1 MEAKINIIEM
11 SPRLPYL
18 KSDINDYFSLSFLY
32 NNNIFKIDNIQ
43 NYINKEEM
51 LNIPI
56 SNISENKLHFY
67 LIKNGGYIIGMG
79 EIPLITG
86 VKWFNLN
93 VFNNINFDNNNEDKN
108 KGPLSLSRNNQ
119 EIINTY
125 NIKFKFSVEIKNN
138 NIENNNKI
146 NILQKSISLKGSADS
161 NSNSI
166 SNTCTNSKTPKNIS
180 MNLLTNNNNPY
191 FKKIE
196 IYSKKKAGNTLFS
209 SINNRFMR
217 NQTEKKLKYCE
228 GEKEVIFSFNDYYD
242 RISNNNN
249 TEVEGS
255 SLTNKKNI
263 LNLTNLKKKDGINL
277 YNKRKKILSNIDQVN
292 IDMSNSTKIL
302 EFVLPKNDYLK
313 KIRNKNKSNKN
324 VKTKIY
330 EINKNLFLNQNGR
343 EKEKTKIDE
352 KKINNN
358 SFKKIED
365 VIIDQNFK
373 NEIKN
378 DELIGVTSNNSS
390 IISSFNSTKNNYFY
404 KTNNSD
410 SSNIFEKNN
419 LILDVFNKNEETLL
433 IDFNNKKKELFNIYK
448 TEHIRA
454 IKDNKT
460 FLEFDS
466 FINKI
471 INLQNEYQKIYKEFY
486 YNFNNYK
493 KIIDLFQ
500 SLLLYTTKKKNK
512 LDYIKTFLLLKQNK
526 NQLIQTGLKS
536 FNNTR
541 KCIIHNNEIP
551 FWKNLIC
558 SNINPFSNV
567 NQNNNNN
574 QKKIELIQIFLRICA
589 GKTKY
594 FNSLSKK
601 CYNDI
606 KIKFLKESNTK
617 IVKSFDKKYYSPG
630 KSKRLSFNKSTL
642 QITTKNN
649 FYSTENSMKTP
660 KNTII
665 PKKSCNFKKEGITI
679 EKSKISS
686 FNTKKTSKKKKTS
699 ENKRYQKK

>member
-32 NNNIFKIDNIQ
+32 NNNIFKIDNLQ

-93 VFNNINFDNNNEDKN
+93 VFNNINFENKNEDKD
-108 KGPLSLSRNNQ
+108 KVPLSLSCNNQ

-138 NIENNNKI
+138 NCDYNNKI
-146 NILQKSISLKGSADS
+146 NVLQKSISIKGSADS

-228 GEKEVIFSFNDYYD
+228 GKKIFNFNDYYE
-242 RISNNNN
+242 RISNNNNNN
-249 TEVEGS
+249 TEVERS
-255 SLTNKKNI
+255 TLTNKKNI
-263 LNLTNLKKKDGINL
+263 LNLTNLKKKDNINL
-277 YNKRKKILSNIDQVN
+277 YNKRKKTLTNIEQVN

-313 KIRNKNKSNKN
+313 KIKNKNKSNKN
-324 VKTKIY
+324 LKTKIY
-330 EINKNLFLNQNGR
+330 EINKNHFHSQNGD
-343 EKEKTKIDE
+343 KEKTKIDE

-390 IISSFNSTKNNYFY
+390 IISSFYSTKNNIFY
-404 KTNNSD
+404 KKSNSD
-410 SSNIFEKNN
+410 SSNIFQKNN
-419 LILDVFNKNEETLL
+419 LILDVFNKNEENLL
-433 IDFNNKKKELFNIYK
+433 LDFNNKKKELFNIYK
-448 TEHIRA
+448 LEHIRA
-454 IKDNKT
+454 IKDNNM

-471 INLQNEYQKIYKEFY
+471 INLQNEYQKIYKELY
-486 YNFNNYK
+486 YDFNNYK
-493 KIIDLFQ
+493 KLIDLFQ
-500 SLLLYTTKKKNK
+500 ILLLYTTKKKNK
-512 LDYIKTFLLLKQNK
+512 LDYIKTSLLLKQNK
-526 NQLIQTGLKS
+526 NQLIKAGLKS
-536 FNNTR
+536 FNITR
-541 KCIIHNNEIP
+541 KCTIHNNEIP
-551 FWKNLIC
+551 FWKNLLC
-558 SNINPFSNV
+558 TNTNPFSNV
-567 NQNNNNN
+567 SQNNNNN

-630 KSKRLSFNKSTL
+630 KSKQLSFNKSTL

-649 FYSTENSMKTP
+649 FYSTENNMKTP
-660 KNTII
+660 KNSII
-665 PKKSCNFKKEGITI
+665 PKKSYNFKKEEITI

-686 FNTKKTSKKKKTS
+686 FYTKKTSKKKKTS
-699 ENKRYQKK
+699 ENRGYQKK